1 MLILSVSLS
10 VLPKKLCL
18 QNVCLLSFFNCTKNM
33 MPCMS
38 NILKYLKSLKCEM
51 LLVLSEREL
60 RVNKCLVFRPRYD
73 ESGKGSSL
81 SRRVKRLIA

>member
-1 MLILSVSLS
+1 MLTKRMSAVFLQLY
-10 VLPKKLCL
+10 KKYDA
-18 QNVCLLSFFNCTKNM
+18 
-33 MPCMS
+33 PCMS